1 MSRAKPSS
9 ASEPRKAAGMLP
21 NIQAPEGTPA
31 AQRGFV
37 QLYATCEQHG
47 QYPRNTQDAEG
58 YERWFQPG
66 CPSCRRQSAARALMR
81 QADISPRFAACTFE
95 NYRADQDGQRHALK
109 VCRDYADQFADKLA
123 RGVCMILRGN
133 PGTGKNHLSSALMMH
148 VMQRGHSAMRIKAQ
162 AYLDAYW
169 SQDFGERDAWMTR
182 MARVDLLV
190 IDEIGRASNSKAAN
204 DAFFRLLDER
214 YENMRPTIV
223 ISNLDREGLRE
234 TLGPAA
240 YDRLT
245 EGGGNLV
252 NFDWSSHRAKL

>member
-9 ASEPRKAAGMLP
+9 ASEPRAAGSLLP
-21 NIQAPEGTPA
+21 RLQAPVGTPVA
-31 AQRGFV
+31 RRGFV

-47 QYPRNTQDAEG
+47 EYPRNRQDEEG
-58 YERWFQPG
+58 YERWYQPG
-66 CPSCRRQSAARALMR
+66 CPMCRRQSAARALMR
-81 QADISPRFAACTFE
+81 QADISPRFAACTFD
-95 NYRADQDGQRHALK
+95 NYVAEGQAQQHALK
-109 VCRDYADQFADKLA
+109 VCRQYADNFADNLA

-133 PGTGKNHLSSALMMH
+133 PGTGKNHLSSAIMMQ
-148 VMQRGHSAMRIKAQ
+148 VMQAGRSAMRIKAQ

-169 SQDFGERDAWMTR
+169 AQDFGERDRWMSR